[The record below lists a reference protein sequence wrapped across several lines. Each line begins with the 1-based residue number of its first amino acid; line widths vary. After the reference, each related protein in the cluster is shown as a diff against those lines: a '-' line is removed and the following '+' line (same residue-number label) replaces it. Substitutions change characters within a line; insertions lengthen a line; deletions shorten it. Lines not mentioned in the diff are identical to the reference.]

1 VKIGATKFFW
11 ICLVLIVS
19 ALVCHYAGLG
29 RIGSSVQTRAK
40 MISLPAEQRAEFK
53 AQADL
58 RKSQG
63 FALIRSGYALAAV
76 SLVACVLS
84 ARRKEAISRGIPV
97 GLQVAYALSQFILV

>member
-1 VKIGATKFFW
+1 MSRGANKFFW
-11 ICLVLIVS
+11 ICLAFILC

-40 MISLPAEQRAEFK
+40 MISLPPEQGAEFK

-58 RKSQG
+58 RKNQG
-63 FALIRSGYALAAV
+63 FVLIRSGYALAAV

-84 ARRKEAISRGIPV
+84 VRRKEAVSRGIPI
-97 GLQVAYALSQFILV
+97 GLQVAYVLSQFILV